1 VKSSD
6 LVTPEALRLLQ
17 TIANAGSFAGAARK
31 LGLVPSALTYRVRQL
46 EETLD
51 VLLFDRTSRKAK
63 FTDAGHE
70 LVREASVILNA
81 LDAIAQRVKRVAT
94 GWESQLTI
102 AVGGLVSESVMLD
115 LCEQFFDLNP
125 PTQLKIRI
133 ENLSG
138 AWEAV
143 GSGLADL
150 AIGASDDPTIYSDVT
165 SKPLGDVP
173 FIFAVASHHPLAAAN
188 EPLKDAA
195 ILAYRSVAVAD
206 SARNGPRQ
214 TVGVLAGQ
222 RVLTVDSIQTKLQAH
237 LRGLGCGYLP
247 LCIAKP
253 YIETGRLMV
262 KKTSRAPR
270 IAKLTY
276 GWRTNDRAAPLG
288 KALAW
293 WVGQLAQ
300 PKTRAALLHQAINAQ
315 TN

>member
-1 VKSSD
+1 MKSSD
-6 LVTPEALRLLQ
+6 LITPEALRLLQ
-17 TIANAGSFAGAARK
+17 TIASEGTFAAAARK

-51 VLLFDRTSRKAK
+51 VLLFDRTSRNAK
-63 FTDAGHE
+63 LTDAGHE

-81 LDAIAQRVKRVAT
+81 LEAIAHRVKRVAT

-102 AVGGLVSESVMLD
+102 AVGGLVSESVMMD
-115 LCEQFFDLNP
+115 LCEQFFNLNP

-150 AIGASDDPTIYSDVT
+150 AIGASDDPTTYSHVT

-173 FIFAVASHHPLAAAN
+173 FVFAVAPHHLLAVEN
-188 EPLKDAA
+188 EPLKDDVIAA
-195 ILAYRSVAVAD
+195 HRSVAVAD
-206 SARNGPRQ
+206 SARKGPTL

-222 RVLTVDSIQTKLQAH
+222 RVLTVDSMQTKLQAQ
-237 LRGLGCGYLP
+237 LRGIGCGYLP
-247 LCIAKP
+247 HCIAKP
-253 YIETGRLMV
+253 HIETGRLIV
-262 KKTSRAPR
+262 KRTSRTPR

-276 GWRTNDRAAPLG
+276 GWRTSERAAPLG

-293 WVGQLAQ
+293 WVNQLSQ
-300 PKTRAALLHQAINAQ
+300 PNTRAALLHQRISA
-315 TN
+315 